1 MRSDGNFEWTVA
13 LQKGEAYQQCNTFML
28 HNRRWKHIKKGD
40 TSPNQACKI
49 NMSINI
55 LFVTIFSQKYVIIS
69 KAMLVFFPTWTCHT
83 YFDFTACSHLP
94 PMLWNNALNMI
105 SVVHVQKIELQHTS

>member
-55 LFVTIFSQKYVIIS
+55 LFVNLFTKVCDNLKSYVGVLS
-69 KAMLVFFPTWTCHT
+69 YL
-83 YFDFTACSHLP
+83 DLSHLLRFHSMQP
-94 PMLWNNALNMI
+94 FATYAL
-105 SVVHVQKIELQHTS
+105 E